1 LTANQN
7 AAADELNSIREI
19 AMPKRLF
26 IAVSL
31 FIIILTAPYSIAPAQ
46 PGVFSREDII
56 RYTPLWK
63 GERLPDGRPKVS
75 DELLERMK
83 KVSMEEAWGVLQGR
97 GFISQFEMD
106 WVKTHENPTLV
117 GRAVTAVFMPSRPD
131 FNDVIAAEGKRDGR
145 IGGQNSW
152 VIDTLQKGDVL
163 VVDLFGK
170 IAWGTFAG
178 DNLANSIKAK
188 SGNGFIIDGACR
200 DLEGILEIPDC
211 PVFVRG
217 WHPSYIRDV
226 MLMGIN
232 VPVRI
237 GQTTVAPGDVA
248 LGKREGVLF
257 IPAHLAE
264 EVVEN
269 SEFISLRDE
278 FGHQRLREGKY
289 TPGQIDA
296 RWTPEIEND
305 FANWLKTDKGDEI
318 SPAQREKILK
328 RKK

>member
-1 LTANQN
+1 
-7 AAADELNSIREI
+7 
-19 AMPKRLF
+19 MPNRF
-26 IAVSL
+26 
-31 FIIILTAPYSIAPAQ
+31 FIIISLFTLVLVASHSPAPAQ

-56 RYTPLWK
+56 RFTPLWK
-63 GERLPDGRPKVS
+63 GERLPDGRPRVS
-75 DELLERMK
+75 DDILARMK
-83 KVSMEEAWGVLQGR
+83 KVSMEEAWGVLQR
-97 GFISQFEMD
+97 HGFINQFEMD
-106 WVKTHENPTLV
+106 WEKTHDNPVLV
-117 GRAVTAVFMPSRPD
+117 GRALTAVFMPARPD

-145 IGGQNSW
+145 IGAQNSW

-170 IAWGTFAG
+170 VAWGTFAG

-188 SGNGFIIDGACR
+188 SGTGFVIDGGCR
-200 DLEGILEIPDC
+200 DIEGILEVPDC

-217 WHPSYIRDV
+217 WHPSFIRDV

-237 GQTTVAPGDVA
+237 GQTTVVPGDIV

-269 SEFISLRDE
+269 SEIISLQDE
-278 FGHQRLREGKY
+278 FGHQRLREGKF

-296 RWTPEIEND
+296 KWTPEIEKD

-318 SPAQREKILK
+318 TPAQREKILK
-328 RKK
+328 GRK